1 MEDNQLVFGD
11 CELDIDRFELRRAG
25 AVVHVEPQVF
35 DVLLYLVRHRERV
48 VSKTELLDGVWGD
61 RFVSETALT
70 SRVKAAR
77 RAVGDDGSAQRVI
90 RTIHGRG
97 YQFVASID
105 ERRSQAAPK
114 LASELD
120 QEVRFCV
127 APDGVRIAYATIGAG
142 PPLVRAA
149 HFLTHLDH
157 DWESPVWRHWLE
169 GLARHHT
176 LVRYDERGCGMSEWD
191 VERFEFDAW
200 VEDLELV
207 VDTLGLERFPLLGT
221 SQGGAVAIAYAVRHP
236 ERVSA
241 LVLSGA
247 YARGRLVRAAT
258 DEARQEAALD
268 LEVARVGFRRNDDVF
283 RQVFT
288 TQFLP
293 DGTHELWQAFNTL
306 QRLSTSPANAVRFLE
321 QFATIDV
328 TADAPLVACPTLV
341 VHARGDLRV
350 PLSCARELAA
360 LIPGSRLVTLDSR
373 NHILTEREPAWA
385 VFLRELDRFLVDT

>member
-1 MEDNQLVFGD
+1 M
-11 CELDIDRFELRRAG
+11 
-25 AVVHVEPQVF
+25 
-35 DVLLYLVRHRERV
+35 
-48 VSKTELLDGVWGD
+48 
-61 RFVSETALT
+61 
-70 SRVKAAR
+70 KAAR

-105 ERRSQAAPK
+105 ERPSPPTLAP
-114 LASELD
+114 ALD

-127 APDGVRIAYATIGAG
+127 APDGVRIAFATAGAG
-142 PPLVRAA
+142 PPRVRAA
-149 HFLTHLDH
+149 HWLTHIDH

-169 GLARHHT
+169 GLAHHHT
-176 LVRYDERGCGMSEWD
+176 LVRYDERGCGLSDWN

-247 YARGRLVRAAT
+247 YARGRLVRADT
-258 DEARQEAALD
+258 DEARREAALD

-306 QRLSTSPANAVRFLE
+306 QRLSTSPHNAVRFLE
-321 QFATIDV
+321 EFATIDV

-350 PLSCARELAA
+350 PLSCARELAG
-360 LIPGSRLVTLDSR
+360 LIPGSRLLTLDSR
-373 NHILTEREPAWA
+373 NHILTEHEPAWG
-385 VFLRELDRFLVDT
+385 VFLRELERFLVAT